1 MAGKITSGM
10 RDGYRRLLVK
20 AMEESD
26 SYRLSGE
33 IVHMLRFIQHMDLMP
48 GYMEFLGYDPR
59 MDKGNEPEG
68 AA

>member
-33 IVHMLRFIQHMDLMP
+33 ILRFIQHMDLMP
-48 GYMEFLGYDPR
+48 SYMEFLGYDPR